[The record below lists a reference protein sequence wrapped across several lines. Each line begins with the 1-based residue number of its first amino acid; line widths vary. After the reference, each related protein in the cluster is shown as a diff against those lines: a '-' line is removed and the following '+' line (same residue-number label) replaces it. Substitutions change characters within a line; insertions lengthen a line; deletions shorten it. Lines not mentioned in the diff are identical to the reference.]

1 MVQHLTHR
9 EDVRQKGAFF
19 YILFFP
25 TFNSQNQV
33 SRSTPGQLVL
43 RLKGVQLSVQ
53 TPGKKLHKH
62 PKFVFFNPI
71 FTLKPDMLVKIP

>member
-19 YILFFP
+19 